1 MAAGESFSIREKFCW
16 GYKTVYTRKS
26 LLTLTGFIFLGM
38 VGPGLAGTWEYPVIK
53 GYGQVQPMPKAA
65 IQPEKNLHYKVVFD
79 IKTGAKKPDDLN
91 PGLHHMARFI
101 NLMALAGIKPE
112 SFEVVGVISGHAGP
126 VIFKNDLYRKK
137 FKMDNPNIELIKEL
151 KKAGA
156 KIYVCGQLVSEH
168 NYQPEWI
175 NPEIEITLS
184 ALVAVPT
191 FELQGYALMP
201 F

>member
-1 MAAGESFSIREKFCW
+1 
-16 GYKTVYTRKS
+16 VYTRKS
-26 LLTLTGFIFLGM
+26 LLTLTGCIVLGM

-65 IQPEKNLHYKVVFD
+65 IQPDKNLHYKVVFD
-79 IKTGAKKPDDLN
+79 IKTAAKKPDELN

-112 SFEVVGVISGHAGP
+112 SFEVVGVISGYAGP
-126 VIFKNDLYRKK
+126 AILINDLYRKK

-151 KKAGA
+151 QKAGA
-156 KIYVCGQLVSEH
+156 KIYVCGQWLLEANHQQGSV
-168 NYQPEWI
+168 